1 MKNPNLTPSRVLAVV
16 LAAALVIFVI
26 ARRRDDGALSRGEW
40 LSDTVGPDDLGRLK
54 RRMPSAETRP
64 RAHARVIYYFIES
77 SRVRASSNPD
87 TSSAMTSATGRI
99 SFIRPTI

>member
-40 LSDTVGPDDLGRLK
+40 LSDTVGADDLAG
-54 RRMPSAETRP
+54 
-64 RAHARVIYYFIES
+64 
-77 SRVRASSNPD
+77 
-87 TSSAMTSATGRI
+87 
-99 SFIRPTI
+99 